1 MSKVDLS
8 LDEIVTLGR
17 RRGRGGGPPFGAG
30 AGRPRGSGRK
40 PGFPMARGA
49 AAGKAG
55 DLRDVLA
62 SKQKKQ
68 VVDLRAKL
76 KPRGGP
82 SQRGRPRPLQRGRNV
97 PSSPPQRDR
106 SRSPIQKRA
115 NPVSPAARPV
125 MRRRRES
132 PVRLP
137 SQAEA
142 KKITV
147 TVPGLSRPVS
157 EVRVTRK

>member
-1 MSKVDLS
+1 MAMSKVDLS
-8 LDEIVTLGR
+8 LDEIVTMGK
-17 RRGRGGGPPFGAG
+17 RRGRGGGPPFRASAG
-30 AGRPRGSGRK
+30 KPWGPGKK
-40 PGFPMARGA
+40 PGFPAVRGPA
-49 AAGKAG
+49 GGKAG

-82 SQRGRPRPLQRGRNV
+82 PQRGRARPVQRGRMV
-97 PSSPPQRDR
+97 PGSPPQRNR

-115 NPVSPAARPV
+115 NPAPPAARPV

-157 EVRVTRK
+157 EVR